1 MRCAVFVLDTMRLN
15 AENKGR
21 VLKRA
26 IGGIQAAFYYFL
38 HGDF

>member
-15 AENKGR
+15 AENKVR

-26 IGGIQAAFYYFL
+26 IGGT
-38 HGDF
+38 